1 MIHEMAELITS
12 GIGQY
17 AHGNQPSHHVPYLYN
32 FTDSSWKTAP
42 LVRRIGDEMYQAR
55 PDGYAGDEDTGSLG
69 SWYVFTALGLY
80 PVAPGTPIYALGAP
94 RFPRARL
101 LLENGRVLTIE
112 APGIEDPGA
121 MYLQSVFL
129 DGERLTTPF
138 IQHERLVEGGTLRF
152 DMGDM
157 PNPDVFD

>member
-12 GIGQY
+12 GLGQY

-42 LVRRIGDEMYQAR
+42 LVRRIGDEN
-55 PDGYAGDEDTGSLG
+55 TGSLG
-69 SWYVFTALGLY
+69 SWYAFTALGLY

-94 RFPRARL
+94 RFPRARVT
-101 LLENGRVLTIE
+101 LENGRVLTIE
-112 APGIEDPGA
+112 APGIEETGA
-121 MYLQSVFL
+121 IYLQSVSL

-138 IQHERLVEGGTLRF
+138 IQHERLV
-152 DMGDM
+152 
-157 PNPDVFD
+157 